1 MWLYLIIFVVP
12 VLAYF
17 LFDRKLCHSVK
28 FLAIIMALLALFVGL
43 SDMLGG
49 YDRYIYGELFDMLA
63 DDMRKGWNPAEAF
76 IFE

>member
-1 MWLYLIIFVVP
+1 MWLYIIIFFVP

-49 YDRYIYGELFDMLA
+49 YDRYIYGA
-63 DDMRKGWNPAEAF
+63 
-76 IFE
+76 IV